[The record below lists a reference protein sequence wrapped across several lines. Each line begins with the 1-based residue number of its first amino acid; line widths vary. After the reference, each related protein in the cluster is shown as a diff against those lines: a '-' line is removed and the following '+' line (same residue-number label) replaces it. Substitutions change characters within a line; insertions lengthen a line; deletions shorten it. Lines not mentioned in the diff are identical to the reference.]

1 MWLNLPLSLQPNIVP
16 SPHNIIVQKGHCD
29 LITWQIEDINRIYLS
44 RICITHHTN
53 QPIDLNGL
61 LKGFFRSFISCAYK
75 YKHRCSSNQYM
86 YKSETHKAISSV
98 DLMLTERR
106 ETTFD
111 ISITTTFFD
120 RIE

>member
-44 RICITHHTN
+44 SICITHHIK
-53 QPIDLNGL
+53 QHVHFNGL
-61 LKGFFRSFISCAYK
+61 LEGFFRSFISSAYK
-75 YKHRCSSNQYM
+75 YKHSCSSNQYM
-86 YKSETHKAISSV
+86 YKSEAHKAIFSV

-106 ETTFD
+106 DNF
-111 ISITTTFFD
+111 
-120 RIE
+120 

>member
-44 RICITHHTN
+44 RICITHQINH
-53 QPIDLNGL
+53 PVHFNGL
-61 LKGFFRSFISCAYK
+61 LEGFFRSFISCTYK
-75 YKHRCSSNQYM
+75 YKHSCSSNQYM
-86 YKSETHKAISSV
+86 YKSKTHKAISSG